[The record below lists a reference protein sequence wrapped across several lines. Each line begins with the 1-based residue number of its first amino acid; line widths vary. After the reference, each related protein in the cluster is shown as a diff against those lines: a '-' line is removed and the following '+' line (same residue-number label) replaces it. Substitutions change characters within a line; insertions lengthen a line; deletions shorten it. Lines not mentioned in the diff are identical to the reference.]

1 MYECNFHNNDIWVNN
16 YMISKLYL
24 VSFLCFI
31 VYVFFLQG
39 KYLCRELLENSSKNR
54 INQSF
59 TVYIGYFMFFL

>member
-1 MYECNFHNNDIWVNN
+1 
-16 YMISKLYL
+16 MISKLYL

-31 VYVFFLQG
+31 VYVLFLQG
-39 KYLCRELLENSSKNR
+39 KYLYRELLENSSKNR